1 MPMSD
6 KELAEWESTRDLE
19 KEITEGIEEYL
30 KSGPARVTVVAR
42 ESKQSCD

>member
-19 KEITEGIEEYL
+19 KEITEGVEEYL
-30 KSGPARVTVVAR
+30 KSGPARVTVVVR
-42 ESKQSCD
+42 ESKQDSE

>member
-1 MPMSD
+1 MSD

-19 KEITEGIEEYL
+19 KEITEGVEEYL

-42 ESKQSCD
+42 EPKHNSD